1 MDPSTEVLNAVT
13 EVNPCTA
20 ARGTP
25 EWANA
30 RKQANTSLMT
40 MPVQQLFEKA
50 VCAGNLPDLISE
62 SFKFVQTSLA
72 GSEPTGKKCS
82 AVTAERLK
90 EVTDDKRSGACFG
103 ISLDQVN
110 LKETAHTFVSPKRI
124 EYAINKWNYM
134 APGVGSIIELVQL
147 NLDSWSGSEVAKLER
162 LNQDAEILAA
172 LNVMFYSNHL
182 LTDNILSGILTFLP
196 SG

>member
-20 ARGTP
+20 ARGTSD
-25 EWANA
+25 WAGA
-30 RKQANTSLMT
+30 RKLAHTSLMT

-50 VCAGNLPDLISE
+50 VCAGKLPDLLSE
-62 SFKFVQTSLA
+62 SFKFAQTSRA
-72 GSEPTGKKCS
+72 GSDPTGKKCS

-103 ISLDQVN
+103 ISLGQLN

-124 EYAINKWNYM
+124 EYAISKWNCM
-134 APGVGSIIELVQL
+134 APGVGSIIEVVQL
-147 NLDSWSGSEVAKLER
+147 NLDSWSGSGVEKLER
-162 LNQDAEILAA
+162 LNQDAEILAPH
-172 LNVMFYSNHL
+172 NVFFIVKSPAN
-182 LTDNILSGILTFLP
+182 
-196 SG
+196 